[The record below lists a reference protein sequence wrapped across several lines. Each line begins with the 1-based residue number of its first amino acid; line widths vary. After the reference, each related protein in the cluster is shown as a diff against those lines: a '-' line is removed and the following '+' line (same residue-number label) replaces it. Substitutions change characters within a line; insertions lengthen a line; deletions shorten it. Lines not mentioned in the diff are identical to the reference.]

1 MKFGA
6 NSETRSRIRLFERRA
21 KMLRENV
28 STATVQPAL
37 KIANFEVQDEDL
49 PEFRDMKF
57 EQINQLH
64 LDHPGANDPEYRRR
78 RDYIARLS
86 KKFRE
91 TGIITDVDYT
101 EEEQNIWRIVAHRLE
116 EIHQKR
122 ANKFYLEAKKN
133 LGITPDRI
141 PQLSEMNRRLRALT
155 NFRLAPIEGLVETR
169 AFLSWLSYRT
179 MLCTQYIRHH
189 SRPEYTP
196 EPDIVHEAIGHIPM
210 FTNRDFADFS
220 QFIGHGAR
228 IATDEQLEELG
239 RLYWFTVEFGLI
251 EEDGEIKAFG
261 AGLLSS
267 FGELEN
273 AFTDNVERRPFNLED
288 VINQPYDYSDM
299 QPVLYVIPSY
309 AELKNVTR
317 RYIESFGK

>member
-1 MKFGA
+1 MLT
-6 NSETRSRIRLFERRA
+6 ETVE
-21 KMLRENV
+21 
-28 STATVQPAL
+28 PAF
-37 KIANFEVQDEDL
+37 KISNFEIKDEDV

-57 EQINQLH
+57 EEINQLH
-64 LDHPGANDPEYRRR
+64 LDHPGANDTAYRTR
-78 RDYIARLS
+78 RDYIASLS

-91 TGIITDVDYT
+91 TGVITDVDYT
-101 EEEQNIWRIVAHRLE
+101 EEEQNIWRIVATKLE
-116 EIHQKR
+116 ELQARR
-122 ANKFYLEAKKN
+122 ASVFYLEAKKK
-133 LGITPDRI
+133 LGISTGRI
-141 PQLSEMNRRLRALT
+141 PQLSEMNRRLKALS

-169 AFLSWLSYRT
+169 GFLSWLSYRT
-179 MLCTQYIRHH
+179 MLCTQYIRHA

-196 EPDIVHEAIGHIPM
+196 EPDIVHEAIGHIPN

-228 IATDEQLEELG
+228 IATDEQLQELG

-251 EEDGEIKAFG
+251 RENGEIKAFG

-273 AFTDNVERRPFNLED
+273 AFTGAVERRPFDLKE
-288 VINQPYDYSDM
+288 VIKTDYDYSEM

-309 AELKNVTR
+309 AELKEVTR
-317 RYIESFGK
+317 SYIESFEK